1 MRRAEYGMRHKQ
13 KLLVKSIDGYHAAS
27 INDRYFKY
35 FG

>member
-1 MRRAEYGMRHKQ
+1 MRHKQ
-13 KLLVKSIDGYHAAS
+13 KLLVKNSIDGYHAAS